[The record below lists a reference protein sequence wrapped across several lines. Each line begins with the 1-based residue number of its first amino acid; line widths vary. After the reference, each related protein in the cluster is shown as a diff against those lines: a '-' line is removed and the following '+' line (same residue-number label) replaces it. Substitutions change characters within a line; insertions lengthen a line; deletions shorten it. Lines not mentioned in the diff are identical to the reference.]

1 MPSLDVRG
9 TALESF
15 CGRAGVVKNFDRF
28 DLRILDEL
36 QHDCTL
42 PLAEIARRVG
52 LSASPCWRRIK
63 RLQEIGLIKR
73 QVAQLDRVQLGLGF
87 VVYAYVQLK
96 DTGRET
102 LEAFERAVLGWP
114 EVVLCEMM
122 TGAADYLIKVVTTDV
137 QGYDR
142 FLRNKLFTIGL
153 VTDTQSR
160 IVVST
165 VKDTSSLPLPDD
177 VEP

>member
-1 MPSLDVRG
+1 M
-9 TALESF
+9 
-15 CGRAGVVKNFDRF
+15 KNLDRF
-28 DLRILDEL
+28 DWRLLDLL

-42 PLAEIARRVG
+42 SLAELAKRVG
-52 LSASPCWRRIK
+52 LSTSPCWRRLK
-63 RLQEIGLIKR
+63 RLQESGLIIR
-73 QVAQLDRVQLGLGF
+73 QVAQLDRLQLGLGF
-87 VVYAYVQLK
+87 VVYTYVQLK
-96 DTGRET
+96 DTGRDT
-102 LEAFERAVLGWP
+102 LEAFEKAVLRWP

-142 FLRNKLFTIGL
+142 FLRNKLFTTGL

-165 VKDTSSLPLPDD
+165 IKDTSSLPLP
-177 VEP
+177 EAAGQ